1 MATETLEAKEIAMPV
16 ITISRLTGSGGA
28 EIGQRLAGRLGASY
42 LNTQIIREVAHR
54 LGISEATATEHNE
67 RAEAF
72 IERLARVLWISMPA
86 LAPIGT
92 PTSSIP
98 FESTTEAFVEVTR
111 QLVREAART
120 GNAVIFGHGA
130 QFILAGQ
137 PDVLHVRFIAPLVSR
152 VERVMRRESLSRTEA
167 ERRVRDEDQRRAN
180 AIRQFYQADWH
191 APDPFHLLVNTALWD
206 EEACIRLVLNALE
219 ELKRQSG
226 GEGSAHQSSA
236 SS

>member
-28 EIGQRLAGRLGASY
+28 EIGQRLAERLGASY

-54 LGISEATATEHNE
+54 LGISEATAIEHNE

-72 IERLARVLWISMPA
+72 IERLARVLWVSMPA
-86 LAPIGT
+86 LAPISI
-92 PTSSIP
+92 PASSIP
-98 FESTTEAFVEVTR
+98 FESTTQAFVEVTR
-111 QLVREAART
+111 QLVREAAHT

-137 PDVLHVRFIAPLVSR
+137 PGILHVRFIAPLVNR
-152 VERVMRRESLSRTEA
+152 VERVMRRESLSRTDA
-167 ERRVRDEDQRRAN
+167 ERRVQDEDQRRAN

-191 APDPFHLLVNTALWD
+191 AADPFHLLVNTALWD
-206 EEACIRLVLNALE
+206 EEGCIRMILNALE

-226 GEGSAHQSSA
+226 GEGSTP
-236 SS
+236 